1 MMEKEYRLQRLK
13 EQRALFENKRI
24 ALYGTGLNAEAIIK
38 ELEGQ
43 NIIALID
50 ERNIGK
56 YMYGKKIVSFDT
68 AVFLSVD
75 TIIIAAEARAE
86 REIVKRIAK
95 ECVAYH
101 IQLINMYGRNVIDAL
116 RDDICQD
123 IGYKDLSAEDIKR
136 HIEENN
142 VICFELMG
150 VLCESRYY
158 NQESLWRYLEEAQ
171 GINQFFYNRKQAEGQ
186 RAWNRPYDL
195 SEIYS
200 TYLVNTFADESET
213 KTLCNLEEKL
223 FLDSIVARN
232 RMLELFQYAADAGKR
247 IYIVSE
253 LPYSKHFIYKLL
265 EKTGIEKRYPLIQE
279 NVEQRTF
286 SAGLMRTAMGA
297 DLNDTVLYLGR
308 KESLGYFVAKSYGMK
323 CLMVKDAW
331 AYLQDLGLHLMERGA
346 DDREKSDAVKA
357 WAVKEYNSPFY
368 QDNNEKSVEFEVALK
383 NADDYKGEDI
393 NLIPLKTSENANDYE
408 RLKMPRY
415 EDIEVSIVIPVH
427 NQFAYTYACLR
438 SIIANTLK
446 VRYEVI
452 IADDCST
459 DMTTGISEIVEGI
472 KVVRSHENL
481 FFLKNCNYAAQYAV
495 GKYIVFLNND
505 TQVCYNWL
513 YPLSH
518 LLDMDKTIGLT
529 GSKLLFPDG
538 RVQEAGGLVFR
549 DGSAAN
555 YGRGKHPRLPEL
567 NYVRE
572 ADYISG
578 ASIMIRRELW
588 EEIGGFDERFAPAY
602 CEDSDLAFEVRRHG
616 HRVVYQPASEVVHF
630 ESVSNRQSMSEGI
643 DHCQQVNRLKLVAKW
658 TAEFCHQAN
667 NREEEVFAAK
677 DRKQKRKTVLFISWT
692 IPTYDRDAG
701 SKTIMSYL
709 KLFLKHGYIVKFWT
723 MSDDMIQPYTLELQQ
738 MGIEVLSGKMQN
750 SRMNAWILA
759 HQKDIDYAFIQYP
772 QVGDEVMDLLKITSV
787 KIRYYGHDLHYLRLR
802 REYEL
807 SNDEICLQQSD
818 LFYEKEQRIIREA
831 EWVYYPSDVEVDI
844 VRKEFG
850 KEKARQMSPYIYDG
864 ADDVWY
870 DPKDRDGLMFIGG
883 THEPNKDAVL
893 WFLAEIYPDI
903 YRERKIPFYLI
914 GADYSWIV
922 SGDAAGVVNVG
933 HVSED
938 ELAELYRKVRMVVVP
953 LRYGAGI
960 KGKVV
965 DAMYHKVPIVSTSVG
980 IEGISEAGTCVK
992 VADDADTFKA
1002 GILNLYDDLG
1012 KLKEMSDRYEDII
1025 NRYFSKEAAWKKIE
1039 AEFE

>member
-13 EQRALFENKRI
+13 EQRSVFEKKRI
-24 ALYGTGLNAEAIIK
+24 ALYGTGVNAEAIIK
-38 ELEGQ
+38 ELEKL

-50 ERNIGK
+50 ENNIGM
-56 YMYGKKIVSFDT
+56 YMYGKKIISFET

-75 TIIIAAEARAE
+75 TIIIAAEAQAE

-95 ECVAYH
+95 DCLTHH
-101 IQLINMYGRNVIDAL
+101 IQLINMYGCNVMDAI
-116 RDDICQD
+116 REDICQD

-158 NQESLWRYLEEAQ
+158 NQESLWRYLEKTQ
-171 GINQFFYNRKQAEGQ
+171 GVKQFFRNRKQAERQ
-186 RAWNRPYDL
+186 RACNRPYDL

-200 TYLVNTFADESET
+200 IYLVNTFADETET
-213 KTLCNLEEKL
+213 KALCNLEEKL
-223 FLDSIVARN
+223 FLDSIVSRDS
-232 RMLELFQYAADAGKR
+232 MLELFLYAADIGKR

-253 LPYSKHFIYKLL
+253 LPYSKHLIYDLL
-265 EKTGIEKRYPLIQE
+265 ERAGIEQKYPLIQE
-279 NVEQRTF
+279 NVLQRTF
-286 SAGLMRTAMGA
+286 SAGLMRTALGA
-297 DLNDTVLYLGR
+297 DLSEKILYLGR
-308 KESLGYFVAKSYGMK
+308 RESLGYFVAKSYGMK
-323 CLMVKDAW
+323 RFMIKDTWACLQA
-331 AYLQDLGLHLMERGA
+331 LGLNLVEQGT
-346 DDREKSDAVKA
+346 DDWEKLDAAKA
-357 WAVKEYNSPFY
+357 WAIKEYNSPFY
-368 QDNNEKSVEFEVALK
+368 HDNREKSVEFEVTLK
-383 NADDYKGEDI
+383 NPDDYKGEEI
-393 NLIPLKTSENANDYE
+393 NLIPLKISNNVNDYE
-408 RLKMPRY
+408 QLKMPQY
-415 EDIEVSIVIPVH
+415 KDIEISIVIPVH
-427 NQFAYTYACLR
+427 NQFAYTYACLQ
-438 SIIANTLK
+438 SIITNTLK

-452 IADDCST
+452 IADDFST
-459 DMTTGISEIVEGI
+459 DMTTGIAEIVEGI
-472 KVVRSHENL
+472 KVVRSPENL
-481 FFLKNCNYAAQYAV
+481 FFLRNCNYAAQYAV

-513 YPLSH
+513 YPLSQ
-518 LLDMDKTIGLT
+518 LLDTDKTIGLV

-538 RVQEAGGLVFR
+538 TVQEAGGLIFK

-555 YGRGKHPRLPEL
+555 YGRGKNPRLAEL

-588 EEIGGFDERFAPAY
+588 DKISGFDDRFAPAY
-602 CEDSDLAFEVRRHG
+602 CEDSDLAFEVRKRG
-616 HRVVYQPASEVVHF
+616 YRVVYQPASEVIHF
-630 ESVSNRQSMSEGI
+630 EGVSNGRDITEGI
-643 DHCQQVNRLKLVAKW
+643 KRYQQMNSLRLAAKW
-658 TAEFCHQAN
+658 ASVLGNQN
-667 NREEEVFAAK
+667 NNCEEEIFAAK
-677 DRKQKRKTVLFISWT
+677 DRKQKRKTVLFISWI

-701 SKTIMSYL
+701 SKTIMNYL
-709 KLFLKHGYIVKFWT
+709 KLFLKYGYIVKFWT

-738 MGIEVLSGKMQN
+738 MGIEVLIGKLQN

-772 QVGDEVMDLLKITSV
+772 QVGDEVIDLLKITSI

-807 SNDEICLQQSD
+807 TKDEVCLQQSD
-818 LFYEKEQRIIREA
+818 LFYEKEKRIIREA
-831 EWVYYPSDVEVDI
+831 EWVYYPSDVEIDI
-844 VRKEFG
+844 VKEEFG

-864 ADDVWY
+864 ADDARY
-870 DPKDRDGLMFIGG
+870 DPKDRGGLMFIGG

-893 WFLAEIYPDI
+893 WFLTEIYPDI

-922 SGDAAGVVNVG
+922 SGSAAGVVNMG

-938 ELAELYRKVRMVVVP
+938 ELTELYHKVRMVVVP

-980 IEGISEAGTCVK
+980 IEGIPDARTCVK
-992 VADDADTFKA
+992 VADDAGAFKE
-1002 GILNLYDDLG
+1002 GVINLYDDLE
-1012 KLKEMSDRYEDII
+1012 KLEEMSDRYEDII
-1025 NRYFSKEAAWKKIE
+1025 NRYFSAEAAWKKIE
-1039 AEFE
+1039 TEFE